1 MLKFGGSCF
10 FLIYVKIWWITINK
24 IMFKMAILNVIL
36 LGLNFFF
43 LIYEKKIENR
53 SSEARPTILW
63 GERSE
68 PQSALGERS
77 EQKSPPAVRLAP

>member
-1 MLKFGGSCF
+1 
-10 FLIYVKIWWITINK
+10 
-24 IMFKMAILNVIL
+24 MAILNIIL

-53 SSEARPTILW
+53 LSEARPTFLW

-77 EQKSPPAVRLAP
+77 EQESPPAVRLAP

>member
-1 MLKFGGSCF
+1 
-10 FLIYVKIWWITINK
+10 
-24 IMFKMAILNVIL
+24 MAILNIIL

-53 SSEARPTILW
+53 LSEARPTFLW

-68 PQSALGERS
+68 PQSALGRALRAGEPTR
-77 EQKSPPAVRLAP
+77 R